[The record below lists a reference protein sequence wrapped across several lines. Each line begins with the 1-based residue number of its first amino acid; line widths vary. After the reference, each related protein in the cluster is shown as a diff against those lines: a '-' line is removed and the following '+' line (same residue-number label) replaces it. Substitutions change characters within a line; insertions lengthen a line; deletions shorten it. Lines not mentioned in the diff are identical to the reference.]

1 MNLEPTVRNNGAP
14 DWKLPPDLGECV
26 AGLVNAVATGIADLV
41 APHDLIPMEF
51 ALLRLFLR
59 REEWT
64 TTQLAQALPVKLSR
78 ISRIV
83 TKLVDR
89 GLIRRRRLRSDRRV
103 VLLTLTEAG
112 EALTRELNERVQA
125 HDARL
130 SEGVTEQELAALA
143 AATSK
148 IMTNYAALPTPIH
161 SPGEP
166 STSSHDPGT
175 IQL

>member
-1 MNLEPTVRNNGAP
+1 MEPTVRNNGAP

-26 AGLVNAVATGIADLV
+26 AGLMNAVATGISDLV

-64 TTQLAQALPVKLSR
+64 TTQLAQVLPVKLSR
-78 ISRIV
+78 ISR
-83 TKLVDR
+83 DR
-89 GLIRRRRLRSDRRV
+89 DQAGRQGPDSQAASCASDRRV
-103 VLLTLTEAG
+103 VILTLTEEG
-112 EALTRELNERVQA
+112 RALTLELHRRAQA

-148 IMTNYAALPTPIH
+148 ITANYAALPTPIH

>member
-26 AGLVNAVATGIADLV
+26 AGLMNAVATGIADLV

-89 GLIRRRRLRSDRRV
+89 GLILRRRLRSDRRV
-103 VLLTLTEAG
+103 VILTLTEEG
-112 EALTRELNERVQA
+112 RALTLGASPACAGPRRQA
-125 HDARL
+125 LRGRDRA
-130 SEGVTEQELAALA
+130 GVGSAGRRHIQDHGQPRRAAYPHPQSGRTEHVE
-143 AATSK
+143 S
-148 IMTNYAALPTPIH
+148 
-161 SPGEP
+161 
-166 STSSHDPGT
+166 
-175 IQL
+175 